1 MKHPNLVLIKHGPL
15 DERTGRE
22 KLMAFVCD
30 DEGRSWQGGLMIDE
44 RQKVSYPDGVQGGD
58 GTIYIIYDYSRTPE
72 GAILMAV
79 FTEEDARAGEPVSD
93 KVRLR
98 VEVARLTQEQDE

>member
-1 MKHPNLVLIKHGPL
+1 M
-15 DERTGRE
+15 
-22 KLMAFVCD
+22 
-30 DEGRSWQGGLMIDE
+30 
-44 RQKVSYPDGVQGGD
+44 QGGD
-58 GTIYIIYDYSRTPE
+58 GTISITYDYSRAPD

-79 FTEEDARAGEPVSD
+79 FTEEDARAGEPVSG

>member
-1 MKHPNLVLIKHGPL
+1 VTARFPS
-15 DERTGRE
+15 R
-22 KLMAFVCD
+22 
-30 DEGRSWQGGLMIDE
+30 
-44 RQKVSYPDGVQGGD
+44 
-58 GTIYIIYDYSRTPE
+58 YDYSRTPD

-79 FTEEDARAGEPVSD
+79 FTEEDARAGEPVSG